1 MVTVINNHYILL
13 PSQARVAELVRKRQG
28 AGAPL
33 LLAPGLAA
41 TDPESGTTPYYTSPS
56 GNVSTAG
63 AGSRLNASALSR
75 RILCD
80 SSKGGAGGHGSVV
93 ARGGGVGVGINSRD
107 GAVAVADAS
116 AGGGGGEGVG
126 AGAGSEAFVGDEV
139 RREGCV
145 ALLLLFFVLF
155 FWGVGGAQNVLFC
168 FDAMYFI

>member
-1 MVTVINNHYILL
+1 MLTIINKHSSFL

-56 GNVSTAG
+56 GNGSTAG
-63 AGSRLNASALSR
+63 AGSRLNASPLRR

-80 SSKGGAGGHGSVV
+80 SSKGGAGGHGSGV
-93 ARGGGVGVGINSRD
+93 ARGGGVGVGVNSRD
-107 GAVAVADAS
+107 GAVAVVDAS
-116 AGGGGGEGVG
+116 AGGGGGGGGEGVG

-145 ALLLLFFVLF
+145 ALVVFFV
-155 FWGVGGAQNVLFC
+155 VVV
-168 FDAMYFI
+168 FIWEV